1 MTPLSNAPIDAF
13 AEKVKMATRSKSRD
27 VRLSIE
33 DATELSAVLVQLLS
47 RQNQLL
53 QQIAEMS
60 TSLQNQGPISMSGG
74 KL

>member
-1 MTPLSNAPIDAF
+1 MTPLNNAPIDAF
-13 AEKVKMATRSKSRD
+13 AEKVKMAARSKSRD

-33 DATELSAVLVQLLS
+33 DATELSAVLVQLLA

-60 TSLQNQGPISMSGG
+60 TSLQNSGPISMSGG